1 MLGVLYNISSVCSWV
16 DSIVERNKNED
27 PHSSSVPP
35 AVVTMSASE
44 ALNRCVCRM
53 KATNLEE
60 SDDAY
65 EFTMNLI
72 LCLICYLNELVLLS
86 CEDMETR
93 FYDTSDYEQMVK
105 TAIDMLKALESA
117 DNRTC

>member
-1 MLGVLYNISSVCSWV
+1 
-16 DSIVERNKNED
+16 
-27 PHSSSVPP
+27 
-35 AVVTMSASE
+35 
-44 ALNRCVCRM
+44 M

-72 LCLICYLNELVLLS
+72 LCLMRYLNELVLLS

-93 FYDTSDYEQMVK
+93 FYDTSDYDKMKRGRVQMVK
-105 TAIDMLKALESA
+105 TAIDLLKALESA